1 MPRGHM
7 APTVRRRRCGD
18 GSGVDSDRLA
28 RIVDAISIGAES
40 DAATY
45 PQRVCA
51 VGVDLLGVSGA
62 GLTLMTKNGLGAVW
76 ASDSASL
83 AAEDLQFTLGEGP
96 ALDAF
101 RSAAPALE
109 PSLADA
115 ATRWPFFG
123 PEARDLGVEAAF
135 SFPLQMGVIC
145 LGALN
150 LFRDRSGF
158 PSDDELADALVLA
171 DVVTEDLIDL
181 QALGALHWGPSDHLG
196 QRARVH
202 QATGMVSVQID
213 SDMSTALASIRAYAF
228 SNEVSI
234 FDVADKVLA
243 RTLRLTSHTFE

>member
-1 MPRGHM
+1 VH
-7 APTVRRRRCGD
+7 AN
-18 GSGVDSDRLA
+18 RLA
-28 RIVDAISIGAES
+28 RILDAISFDGGS
-40 DAATY
+40 DPATY
-45 PQRVCA
+45 PQRVCTA
-51 VGVDLLGVSGA
+51 GVDLLGVSGA

-76 ASDSASL
+76 ASDSACL

-109 PSLADA
+109 PSLAHA
-115 ATRWPFFG
+115 AARWPFFAPAALG
-123 PEARDLGVEAAF
+123 LGVRAAF
-135 SFPLQMGVIC
+135 SFPLQVGVIG

-150 LFRDRSGF
+150 LFRDTPGF

-181 QALGALHWGPSDHLG
+181 QALGELHWGPSDHLG

-213 SDMSTALASIRAYAF
+213 SDMSSALACIRAFAF
-228 SNEVSI
+228 ANEMTI
-234 FDVADKVLA
+234 FDVANQVLA
-243 RTLRLTSHTFE
+243 RTLRLTSQTLE

>member
-1 MPRGHM
+1 
-7 APTVRRRRCGD
+7 
-18 GSGVDSDRLA
+18 VDSDRLA
-28 RIVDAISIGAES
+28 RIVDAISFGGGS
-40 DAATY
+40 DPATY

-51 VGVDLLGVSGA
+51 RGVDLLGVSGA
-62 GLTLMTKNGLGAVW
+62 GLTLMTRNGLGAVW
-76 ASDSASL
+76 ASDGASL

-115 ATRWPFFG
+115 AARWPFFA
-123 PEARDLGVEAAF
+123 PAARGLGVQAAF
-135 SFPLQMGVIC
+135 SFPLQMGIIG

-150 LFRDRSGF
+150 LFRDSSGF
-158 PSDDELADALVLA
+158 LSDDKLADALVLA

-181 QALGALHWGPSDHLG
+181 QALGELHWGPSDHLG

-213 SDMSTALASIRAYAF
+213 SDMSTALACIRAYSFA
-228 SNEVSI
+228 NEISI
-234 FDVADKVLA
+234 FEVADQVLG
-243 RTLRLTSHTFE
+243 RTLRLTSQTFE

>member
-1 MPRGHM
+1 
-7 APTVRRRRCGD
+7 
-18 GSGVDSDRLA
+18 VDSDRLA
-28 RIVDAISIGAES
+28 RIVDAISFDGGS
-40 DAATY
+40 DPVTY
-45 PQRVCA
+45 PQRVCTA
-51 VGVDLLGVSGA
+51 GVDLLGVSGA
-62 GLTLMTKNGLGAVW
+62 GLTLMTRNGLGAVW
-76 ASDSASL
+76 ASDTAVL

-115 ATRWPFFG
+115 AARWPFFA
-123 PEARDLGVEAAF
+123 PAALDLGVEAAF

-150 LFRDRSGF
+150 LFRGSSGF
-158 PSDDELADALVLA
+158 PSDEELADALVLA

-181 QALGALHWGPSDHLG
+181 QALGAIHWGPSDHLG

-213 SDMSTALASIRAYAF
+213 SDLSTALACIRAHAF
-228 SNEVSI
+228 ANEISI
-234 FDVADKVLA
+234 FEVADQVLA
-243 RTLRLTSHTFE
+243 RTLRLSCHTVE

>member
-1 MPRGHM
+1 
-7 APTVRRRRCGD
+7 
-18 GSGVDSDRLA
+18 VDAERLA
-28 RIVDAISIGAES
+28 RIVDAISFGGGS
-40 DAATY
+40 DPATY
-45 PQRVCA
+45 PHRVCTT
-51 VGVDLLGVSGA
+51 GVDLLGVSGA

-83 AAEDLQFTLGEGP
+83 AAEDLQFALGEGP

-115 ATRWPFFG
+115 AARWPFFAPAALG
-123 PEARDLGVEAAF
+123 LGVRAAF
-135 SFPLQMGVIC
+135 SFPLQMGVIS

-150 LFRDRSGF
+150 LFRDSSGF

-181 QALGALHWGPSDHLG
+181 QALGELHWGPSDHLG
-196 QRARVH
+196 QRTRVH

-213 SDMSTALASIRAYAF
+213 SDMSTALACIRAYSFA
-228 SNEVSI
+228 NEISI
-234 FDVADKVLA
+234 FEVADQVLG
-243 RTLRLTSHTFE
+243 RTLRLTSQTFE